1 MTADAIPLQPSNS
14 RLLVLFAVKLLAFTI
29 LWIGLAASCAG
40 TLAWPGL
47 WAYIALSFGF
57 VTVNLAAIM
66 RKNPELLRARIEKHK
81 GTKPFD
87 KFCSLAISVVLLL
100 LPIVAGLDR
109 RLGGSAPPFGV
120 IYIGTAL
127 FVAGCVPIT
136 WAMMVNPFLERTV
149 RIQTER
155 GHEVVTR
162 GPYHVVRHPMY
173 SGLIIHY
180 LATAMILG
188 SWWAWIPAIAMGVV
202 LIVRTGLEDRTLHN
216 ELPGYAEYARTT
228 PFRLLPGIW

>member
-1 MTADAIPLQPSNS
+1 MTADAIPLQTSTT
-14 RLLVLFAVKLLAFTI
+14 RLLVVFAVKLLIFTI

-57 VTVNLAAIM
+57 VVLNVAVVI
-66 RKNPELLRARIEKHK
+66 RSNPELLRARIEKHK

-87 KFCSLAISVVLLL
+87 KFCSLAISVVVLVV
-100 LPIVAGLDR
+100 PVVAGLDR
-109 RLGGSAPPFGV
+109 RVGGSAPPFGM
-120 IYIGTAL
+120 IYLGAAL
-127 FVAGCVPIT
+127 FIAGCVPIT

-149 RIQTER
+149 RIQTDR
-155 GHEVVTR
+155 GHEVVTG

-173 SGLIIHY
+173 SGIIIQY
-180 LATAMILG
+180 LGTAMILG
-188 SWWAWIPAIAMGVV
+188 SWWAWVPAIGMGAV
-202 LIVRTGLEDRTLHN
+202 LIVRTGLEDRTRHN
-216 ELPGYAEYARTT
+216 ELPGYAEYARDT